1 MVITKLAVD
10 GFKNLKNVEIFPHE
24 KLNIFCGRNAQG
36 KTNLIESIWLCTGV
50 KSFRSTKDK
59 NMISDSGQVMSIDLK
74 FRNSFRE
81 QDIRYAMAKPYVK
94 EKSCSL
100 NGVKLKAPSKLFGN
114 LNCVIFTPEDLEL
127 AKGSPDNRRQFLDL
141 SVSQI
146 KNSYNQVIS
155 KYENLIEQ
163 RNILL
168 KNISYGKSKKDELEV
183 WDIQLAQLGA
193 YISLLRYNYTKKL
206 NIYSSKL
213 YDEISEGKEKLEIYY
228 SSTVF
233 DFLEGRTDYSGDL
246 AKEYLKCLE
255 ENLDDDIRTGFT
267 QKGVHRDDLIAKIDG
282 RLTRDFASQ
291 GQFRSVALIWKL
303 AQAYILAE
311 EIDDFPCI
319 LLDDV
324 LSELDL
330 SRQKFVIS
338 KIHNM
343 QVFITCC
350 DMNIPFDSSSHG
362 KLFNIEGGRI
372 VQENKENVSS
382 SG

>member
-1 MVITKLAVD
+1 MIITRICAD
-10 GFKNLKNVEIFPHE
+10 GFKNLKNVEIYPHE
-24 KLNIFCGRNAQG
+24 KLNIFCGKNAQG
-36 KTNLIESIWLCTGV
+36 KTNLIEAIWLCTGV
-50 KSFRSTKDK
+50 KSFRGTKDR
-59 NMISDSGQVMSIDLK
+59 NMICDTGEMMKIELD
-74 FRNSFRE
+74 FRNSFRS
-81 QDIRYAMAKPYVK
+81 QQIKYAMAKPYIK
-94 EKSCSL
+94 EKNVSL
-100 NGVKLKAPSKLFGN
+100 NGVKMKLPSKLFGN
-114 LNCVIFTPEDLEL
+114 FNCVIFTPEDLEL
-127 AKGSPDNRRQFLDL
+127 AKGSPENRRQFLDL

-146 KNSYNQVIS
+146 KNSYGNVIS

-168 KNISYGKSKKDELEV
+168 KNISLGKSKKEELEV

-206 NIYSSKL
+206 NLYSSAL
-213 YDEISEGKEKLEIYY
+213 YNEISGGKEKLEIKYY
-228 SSTVF
+228 STVF
-233 DFLEGRTDYSGDL
+233 ENLEGRTDYSGDL
-246 AKEYLKCLE
+246 AVEYLKCLE
-255 ENLDDDIRTGFT
+255 NNLNEDIRAGFT
-267 QKGVHRDDLIAKIDG
+267 QKGIHRDDLTAEIDG
-282 RLTRDFASQ
+282 RPTRDFASQ

-338 KIHNM
+338 KIHKM

-350 DMNIPFDSSSHG
+350 DMNIPFDSNSHG
-362 KLFNIEGGRI
+362 KLFHIEGGRI
-372 VQENKENVSS
+372 VQENKKNVSS

>member
-233 DFLEGRTDYSGDL
+233 DSLEGRTDYSGDL
-246 AKEYLKCLE
+246 AKEYLTCLE

>member
-233 DFLEGRTDYSGDL
+233 DSLEGRTDYSGDL

>member
-59 NMISDSGQVMSIDLK
+59 NMISDIGQVMSIDLK

-233 DFLEGRTDYSGDL
+233 DSLEGRTDYSGDL

>member
-233 DFLEGRTDYSGDL
+233 DSLEGRTDYSGDL

-303 AQAYILAE
+303 AQA
-311 EIDDFPCI
+311 
-319 LLDDV
+319 
-324 LSELDL
+324 
-330 SRQKFVIS
+330 
-338 KIHNM
+338 
-343 QVFITCC
+343 
-350 DMNIPFDSSSHG
+350 
-362 KLFNIEGGRI
+362 
-372 VQENKENVSS
+372 
-382 SG
+382 